1 MIKVFFKHIFIRIHV
16 HAYIYLY
23 KMGKSQLS
31 KNKLFVCFLS
41 NVKILFGIWSG
52 RWFITRT
59 AHLPFLGKSN
69 FGKGNSDFPKKGRY
83 AVRIINRRPLQIPN
97 KYNAER

>member
-52 RWFITRT
+52 RLVYNSDSTS
-59 AHLPFLGKSN
+59 PF
-69 FGKGNSDFPKKGRY
+69 FGKVKFWERQFGLSQKREMCCPNHKQTATP
-83 AVRIINRRPLQIPN
+83 NPEQI
-97 KYNAER
+97 